1 MSVDGLIA
9 NLVTFFKTARHLWGK
24 CPECQM
30 YFRLSDMTISSSPN
44 PPKDWLRRLE
54 REKAA
59 LLRREETLDDREAD
73 LEDRDSELDDRN
85 SELEERANE
94 LDDFE
99 DDVRQRELRLD
110 KDAHTRVQEILRNK
124 TELRS
129 LIAKERKSAVQTSRA
144 TLLGKLME
152 RIAPCFRTFAYDP
165 RDMRCIADPFD
176 YVLFDGLTVERRVK
190 QIAFIEV
197 KCGKSIMSPAQR
209 SIREAVENHR
219 VFAEVWNVGTP
230 NVPITRQFRLP
241 SGKQE

>member
-1 MSVDGLIA
+1 MSANGLVA
-9 NLVTFFKTARHLWGK
+9 NLVSFFKTARHLWGR
-24 CPECQM
+24 CPECDA
-30 YFRLSDMTISSSPN
+30 YFRLSDVAISSSAN

-54 REKAA
+54 REKAV
-59 LLRREETLDDREAD
+59 LLRKGEALDDREAD
-73 LEDRDSELDDRN
+73 LEDRDSELDDRQ
-85 SELEERANE
+85 SELDDKANE

-99 DDVRQRELRLD
+99 DDIRRRELRLD

-129 LIAKERKSAVQTSRA
+129 LIAKERKAAVQTSRA

-152 RIAPCFRTFAYDP
+152 RIAPCFRTFDYDP

-176 YVLFDGLTVERRVK
+176 YVLFDGLTVERQVR

-197 KCGKSIMSPAQR
+197 KCGKSVMSPAQR
-209 SIREAVENHR
+209 SIRDAVAIHR

-230 NVPITRQFRLP
+230 KIPITRQFRLP
-241 SGKQE
+241 DGK

>member
-1 MSVDGLIA
+1 MSANGLVA
-9 NLVTFFKTARHLWGK
+9 NLVSFFKTARHLWGRCPK
-24 CPECQM
+24 CDA
-30 YFRLSDMTISSSPN
+30 YFRLSDVAISSSAN

-54 REKAA
+54 REKAV
-59 LLRREETLDDREAD
+59 LLRKGEALDDREAD
-73 LEDRDSELDDRN
+73 LEDRDSELDDRQ
-85 SELEERANE
+85 SELDDKANE

-99 DDVRQRELRLD
+99 DDIRRRELRLD

-129 LIAKERKSAVQTSRA
+129 LIAKERKAAVQTSRA

-152 RIAPCFRTFAYDP
+152 RIAPCFRTFDYDP

-176 YVLFDGLTVERRVK
+176 YVLFDGLTVERQVR

-197 KCGKSIMSPAQR
+197 KCGKSVMSPTQR
-209 SIREAVENHR
+209 SIRDAVANHR

-230 NVPITRQFRLP
+230 KIPITRQFRLP
-241 SGKQE
+241 DGK

>member
-1 MSVDGLIA
+1 MTNNGLVA
-9 NLVTFFKTARHLWGK
+9 NLVSFFKTARHLWGR
-24 CPECQM
+24 CPECNA
-30 YFRLSDMTISSSPN
+30 YFRLSEAAISSSPN

-59 LLRREETLDDREAD
+59 LIRRGEGLDDREAD
-73 LEDRDSELDDRN
+73 LEDRDSELDDRQ
-85 SELEERANE
+85 SELDDRVNE
-94 LDDFE
+94 LDGIE
-99 DDVRQRELRLD
+99 DDIRHRELRLD

-129 LIAKERKSAVQTSRA
+129 LIAKERKAAVQTSRA

-152 RIAPCFRTFAYDP
+152 RIAPCFRTFDYDP

-176 YVLFDGLTVERRVK
+176 YVLFDGLTVDRRVK

-209 SIREAVENHR
+209 SIRDAVENHH

-230 NVPITRQFRLP
+230 NIPITRQFRLP
-241 SGKQE
+241 SGK